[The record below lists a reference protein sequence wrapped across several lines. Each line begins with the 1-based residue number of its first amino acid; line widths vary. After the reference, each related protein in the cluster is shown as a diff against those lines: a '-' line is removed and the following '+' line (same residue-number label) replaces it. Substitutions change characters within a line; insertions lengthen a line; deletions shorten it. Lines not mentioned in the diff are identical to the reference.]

1 VKVVFVE
8 NLNTPLKHNQNKT
21 KKNFNTSNTTIKK
34 NLYLLVVDGVLA
46 FLGLEETS

>member
-1 VKVVFVE
+1 VFVE

-21 KKNFNTSNTTIKK
+21 HKKKTLTQVTRQLKK